1 MPEPTPVSQ
10 ALTKMGVAH
19 REFRHPGPLRS
30 LKQAAVERGQQ
41 PEQIVR
47 SLLFRVSDGEHVMI
61 LVAGPEQLS
70 WKRLRRYMGTSR
82 LTMASPEEVFQV
94 TGYPLG
100 AVAPFGL
107 PQPVKIVVDESVR
120 TQSEISLGSGVRDT
134 GIIMQVADLL
144 TALGEDIQFGNFKEN
159 S

>member
-10 ALTKMGVAH
+10 ALTTLGVAH
-19 REFRHPGPLRS
+19 REFHHQGPLRS
-30 LKQAAVERGQQ
+30 LEQAAAERGQQ

-47 SLLFRVSDGEHVMI
+47 SLLFRISEGEYVMV

-82 LTMASPEEVFQV
+82 LTMASPEEVLQI

-107 PQPVKIVVDESVR
+107 PQPIKVVVDESVR
-120 TQSEISLGSGVRDT
+120 AQTEISLGSGVRGT
-134 GIIMQVADLL
+134 GIIMQAADLL
-144 TALGEDIQFGNFKEN
+144 TALGENIESGNFKE
-159 S
+159 SS

>member
-10 ALTKMGVAH
+10 ALTAKGIPH

-30 LKQAAVERGQQ
+30 LEQAAAERGQE
-41 PEQIVR
+41 PEQVVR
-47 SLLFRVSDGEHVMI
+47 SLLFRVSEGEYVMV
-61 LVAGPEQLS
+61 LVAGPEQIS

-82 LTMASPEEVFQV
+82 LTMATPEEVLQV
-94 TGYPLG
+94 TGYALG

-120 TQSEISLGSGVRDT
+120 GQNEISLGSGVRGT
-134 GIIMQVADLL
+134 GIIIQAADLL
-144 TALGEDIQFGNFKEN
+144 TALGEKVKFGNFKET

>member
-1 MPEPTPVSQ
+1 MPEPTSVSQ
-10 ALTKMGVAH
+10 ALTARGITH
-19 REFRHPGPLRS
+19 REFHHSGPLRS
-30 LKQAAVERGQQ
+30 LEQAAAERGQL

-47 SLLFRVSDGEHVMI
+47 SLLFRISEGEYVMV

-82 LTMASPEEVFQV
+82 LTMASPEEVLQV
-94 TGYPLG
+94 TGYQLG

-107 PQPVKIVVDESVR
+107 PQPIKVVVDESVR
-120 TQSEISLGSGVRDT
+120 AQSEISLGSGVRGT
-134 GIIMQVADLL
+134 GIIMQAADLL
-144 TALGEDIQFGNFKEN
+144 AALGENTEYGDFKEN

>member
-1 MPEPTPVSQ
+1 MSEPTPVSQ
-10 ALTKMGVAH
+10 SLIDMGVAH

-30 LKQAAVERGQQ
+30 LEQAAAERGQQ
-41 PEQIVR
+41 PGQIVR
-47 SLLFRVSDGEHVMI
+47 SLLFRVSEGEYVMV

-82 LTMASPEEVFQV
+82 LTMASPEEVLQI

-107 PQPVKIVVDESVR
+107 PQPIKIVVDESVL
-120 TQSEISLGSGVRDT
+120 TQSEISLGSGVRGT
-134 GIIMQVADLL
+134 GIIMQTTELL
-144 TALGEDIQFGNFKEN
+144 AALGENIEYSNFKEN